1 MQAARAHAC
10 SPHAR
15 NTLVSDALRSLAYL
29 LIGAG
34 AVYAVIM
41 ALVFFNQHRLLY
53 LPNLP
58 SRELAAT
65 PEQFGLA
72 YEDVHFQAED
82 GVSLHGWFV
91 PREGAVRTLLFFH
104 GNAGNISHRLDSVA
118 IFARLGLHVFIID
131 YRGYGR
137 SADKPSEAGTYLDAT
152 AAWRYLTVTRGIAA
166 SDIVIFGRSL
176 GGAVAIEL
184 ATRVEPGALIVE
196 STFTSVP
203 DMAATLY
210 PLLPVRQ
217 LARLHYRSLERIGTA
232 RSPVLVL
239 HSEGDEII
247 PFSHGQRLY
256 QAAPQP
262 KTLFAMR
269 GGHNDGF
276 IVSGAAYV
284 QALDAFLKTH

>member
-1 MQAARAHAC
+1 M
-10 SPHAR
+10 
-15 NTLVSDALRSLAYL
+15 SDAVRSLAYL

-34 AVYAVIM
+34 AVYAVIL
-41 ALVFFNQHRLLY
+41 ALVFFNQNRLLY

-65 PEQFGLA
+65 PGQFGLA

-91 PREGAVRTLLFFH
+91 PRAGTARTLLFFH

-137 SADKPSEAGTYLDAT
+137 SAGKPSEAGTYLDAT
-152 AAWRYLTVTRGIAA
+152 AAWRYLTVTRGVKA
-166 SDIVIFGRSL
+166 SDIVIFGRSV
-176 GGAVAIEL
+176 GGALAIEL

-203 DMAATLY
+203 DLAAKLY

-217 LARLHYRSLERIGTA
+217 LARLHYRSLERIGAA
-232 RSPVLVL
+232 RCPVLVL
-239 HSEGDEII
+239 HSEDDEII
-247 PFSHGQRLY
+247 PFSHGQHLY
-256 QAAPQP
+256 QAAPEP
-262 KTLFAMR
+262 KAFFAMR

-276 IVSGAAYV
+276 FTSGAAYV
-284 QALDAFLKTH
+284 QALDAFLKNH